1 METKR
6 QMVVLMPYG
15 EEPATIQKALAP
27 RLDTLRGK
35 TIGIVN
41 NTWNCMNVATDE
53 LRQLLVS
60 KFGVA
65 EVIEKQTP
73 ATVPLRA
80 ADMDDLAK
88 RADAVICGI
97 GN

>member
-15 EEPATIQKALAP
+15 EEPATSQKALAP

-35 TIGIVN
+35 TVGIIN

-53 LRQLLVS
+53 LRHLLVS
-60 KFGVA
+60 EFGAA

-73 ATVPLRA
+73 ATLPLGA

>member
-6 QMVVLMPYG
+6 QLVVLMPYG
-15 EEPATIQKALAP
+15 EEPASSQKKLAP
-27 RLDTLRGK
+27 RLDTVRGK
-35 TIGIVN
+35 TIGIIN

-53 LRQLLVS
+53 LRRLLVS
-60 KFGVA
+60 EYGAA

-73 ATVPLRA
+73 ATIPLRA
-80 ADMDDLAK
+80 VDMDDLAK